1 MNRGSDFMVRDLI
14 TGTMNASKSAQL
26 LMKAYNLERQ
36 GKKIL
41 VFKPEIDTR
50 DGEYVISRAL
60 TSRRKAIVIPKSANG
75 KMKEEVS
82 RNRPNV
88 LFIDELQFFTVE
100 QIEELADISLS
111 YDVDIY
117 AYGLMMAYNGK
128 MFEATKRA
136 IECGF
141 RLVVID
147 MQCENCRNDATHH
160 LLYIDGELVLDG
172 NGIHV
177 GDQEYKSV
185 CFECYRKAIRDKN
198 KK

>member
-1 MNRGSDFMVRDLI
+1 MVRDLI
-14 TGTMNASKSAQL
+14 VGTMNASKSAQL

-60 TSRRKAIVIPKSANG
+60 PSKRKAIVIPKKAKG
-75 KMKEEVS
+75 KMINEVLN
-82 RNRPNV
+82 NRPNV
-88 LFIDELQFFTVE
+88 IFVDELQFFTVE
-100 QIEELADISLS
+100 QIEELAEISLNF
-111 YDVDIY
+111 DVDIY
-117 AYGLMMAYNGK
+117 AYGLLIAYNGR

-160 LLYIDGELVLDG
+160 LLYINGEVITDGD
-172 NGIHV
+172 GIHV

-185 CFECYRKAIRDKN
+185 CYECYRKAIKN
-198 KK
+198 KSKK

>member
-1 MNRGSDFMVRDLI
+1 MVRDLI
-14 TGTMNASKSAQL
+14 VGTMNASKSAQL

-60 TSRRKAIVIPKSANG
+60 TSKRKAIVIPKDAKG
-75 KMKEEVS
+75 AIKKEVS
-82 RNRPNV
+82 KHRPNV
-88 LFIDELQFFTVE
+88 IFVDELQFFTTE
-100 QIEELADISLS
+100 QIEELADISLN

-117 AYGLMMAYNGK
+117 AYGLMIAYNGK

-147 MQCENCRNDATHH
+147 MQCENCRNDASHH
-160 LLYIDGELVLDG
+160 LLYVNGELIVDG
-172 NGIHV
+172 DGIFV

-185 CFECYRKAIRDKN
+185 CFDCYQKAINTKS

>member
-1 MNRGSDFMVRDLI
+1 MVRDLI
-14 TGTMNASKSAQL
+14 VGTMNASKSAQL

-60 TSRRKAIVIPKSANG
+60 TSKRKAIVIPKDAKG
-75 KMKEEVS
+75 AIKKEVS
-82 RNRPNV
+82 KHRPNV
-88 LFIDELQFFTVE
+88 IFVDELQFFTTE
-100 QIEELADISLS
+100 QIEELADISLN

-117 AYGLMMAYNGK
+117 AYGLMIAYNGK

-147 MQCENCRNDATHH
+147 MQCENCRNDASHH
-160 LLYIDGELVLDG
+160 LLYVNGELIVDG
-172 NGIHV
+172 DGIFV

-185 CFECYRKAIRDKN
+185 CFDCYQKAIN
-198 KK
+198 KKSKK